1 MPAGEPMRITDTGL
15 ATQILGT
22 IVDSYARLAKT
33 QEQLATTKRINRPSD
48 DALGTSLVLRFQAA
62 KAALEEFQQT
72 TDTTQEF
79 LRNTA
84 TALARVTD
92 VLGQAKEIAIQGSND
107 YLNGTRGPL
116 AEQVNQLLEELVS
129 VGNTR
134 YADRYVFGGV
144 QTATAPFSVTRDAA
158 GRIMTVA
165 ANPLGI
171 NGSVKAEVADG
182 VRVQS
187 NLPGDQAFTQTQ
199 DLFAT
204 LIALRDRLT
213 AEDTP
218 GIVSAI
224 GDLATGIVQVNTVSG
239 VVGVSVQRLE
249 AVRTRNQEDLTRV
262 ERLRSNE
269 QDADIAEL
277 YMEMQKQQNAF
288 QASLAAGARAIQM
301 SLLDFLR

>member
-1 MPAGEPMRITDTGL
+1 MRITDNGL

-48 DALGTSLVLRFQAA
+48 DAIGSSLVLRFQAA
-62 KAALEEFQQT
+62 KAALEEFQRT
-72 TDTTQEF
+72 TDTTQES
-79 LRNTA
+79 LRNTG
-84 TALARVTD
+84 TALAQVTD
-92 VLGQAKEIAIQGSND
+92 VLGQAKEIAIRGSND
-107 YLNGTRGPL
+107 YLNGSRGPL
-116 AEQVNQLLEELVS
+116 AGEVNQLLEEMVS
-129 VGNTR
+129 LGNTR
-134 YADRYVFGGV
+134 YAGRYIFGGI
-144 QTATAPFSVTRDAA
+144 QTATAPFSVTRDGA
-158 GRIMTVA
+158 GKITAVT
-165 ANPLGI
+165 ANSLGI
-171 NGSVKAEVADG
+171 SDSVYAEVADG

-204 LIALRDRLT
+204 LIALRDSLA

-218 GIVSAI
+218 GVVASI
-224 GDLATGIVQVNTVSG
+224 GNLATGIDQVNTTSG

-262 ERLRSNE
+262 ERLRSNV